1 MKKNMGISDR
11 IVRLVIVTVIVT
23 LYFAKV
29 INGIPAIILII
40 AAIIFTLTSLTG
52 FCPLYWP
59 FKISTRKREDQA
71 FKQ

>member
-11 IVRLVIVTVIVT
+11 IIRLLIVAVIAI
-23 LYFAKV
+23 LYFTKV
-29 INGIPAIILII
+29 ITGTPALILAI
-40 AAIIFTLTSLTG
+40 AAIIFALTSLTG

-71 FKQ
+71 L